1 MHTAF
6 RSDIMATV
14 SIRGL
19 DEKVIARLKR
29 QAQREGSSL
38 NRLVVRMLGESA
50 AKSALPPKTFDDLD
64 ALAGTWS
71 SQQARAFERGTAA
84 FTEVDPMLWK

>member
-1 MHTAF
+1 
-6 RSDIMATV
+6 MATV

-38 NRLVVRMLGESA
+38 NSLVVRMLQGESA
-50 AKSALPPKTFDDLD
+50 TKSAALPPKTFDDLD

-71 SQQARAFERGTAA
+71 GQQVKAFERGTAA

>member
-1 MHTAF
+1 
-6 RSDIMATV
+6 MATV

-38 NRLVVRMLGESA
+38 NSLVVRMLQGESA
-50 AKSALPPKTFDDLD
+50 MKSAARPPKTFDDLD

-71 SQQARAFERGTAA
+71 SQQVRAFERGTAA
-84 FTEVDPMLWK
+84 FREVDPMLWK

>member
-1 MHTAF
+1 
-6 RSDIMATV
+6 MATV

-29 QAQREGSSL
+29 QAHREVSRL
-38 NRLVVRMLGESA
+38 NSLVVRMLQGDSA
-50 AKSALPPKTFDDLD
+50 TKMAAQTQKIFDDLD

-71 SQQARAFERGTAA
+71 SQQVTSFGHDTAA
-84 FTEVDPMLWK
+84 SREVDPMLWK